1 MAAIPSPTR
10 DRSAPQGLGRFMLAS
25 ERRFDDDDA
34 AIGDRGSAFL
44 CADEIDCR
52 MRIGT
57 SNGVAPVT
65 PAFMSSDKGLSK
77 LSA

>member
-1 MAAIPSPTR
+1 
-10 DRSAPQGLGRFMLAS
+10 MLAS
-25 ERRFDDDDA
+25 ERRFDETTPQSVTEA
-34 AIGDRGSAFL
+34 AFH
-44 CADEIDCR
+44 CATG

-77 LSA
+77 LSP